1 MKKLSSTRTNF
12 IFNAIYQLS
21 TILVPLI
28 TMPYLSRVIGPA
40 GLGEYSFAYS
50 VAFYFTIFIKLG
62 LNNYGN
68 RTIAYVKDDKEA
80 LSKTFW
86 EIYCFQLFLGVILF
100 AIYIVYSVFFSPNK
114 TLGIVMGIF
123 VFSSIIDINWCLYGL
138 EKFKVTSTRD
148 VITKILVTLCIFMFV
163 KCPEDVWLYAFL
175 YSMGMFINQL
185 IVIPLAKGEISF
197 CKVRAEDVFKHIKP
211 NLVLFIPVVTVSIYR
226 AMDKI
231 MLGIMSTNIEL
242 GYYHGA
248 ENVIRVPMAFVTALG
263 TVMLPRMSN
272 MIARGENKKRVEGTF
287 DKSIVFAMFLATSI
301 CFGIMAVSRE
311 FVPIFYGPGYEKCN
325 FLFYI
330 ILPGSM
336 FEAFANVI
344 RTQYLIPRKKDKIYV
359 FSLGIGAAINLIMNL
374 ILIPRYDSVGAA
386 IGTFSAYATVCVV
399 QAICVFK
406 EANIGRNVVNS
417 IPFVISGI
425 AMFLLLWSYT
435 PNVSNDVL
443 ALFVKIIIGAGCYLG
458 ILGIVLGLYD
468 IYRRCFKI

>member
-1 MKKLSSTRTNF
+1 
-12 IFNAIYQLS
+12 
-21 TILVPLI
+21 
-28 TMPYLSRVIGPA
+28 
-40 GLGEYSFAYS
+40 
-50 VAFYFTIFIKLG
+50 
-62 LNNYGN
+62 
-68 RTIAYVKDDKEA
+68 
-80 LSKTFW
+80 
-86 EIYCFQLFLGVILF
+86 
-100 AIYIVYSVFFSPNK
+100 
-114 TLGIVMGIF
+114 
-123 VFSSIIDINWCLYGL
+123 
-138 EKFKVTSTRD
+138 
-148 VITKILVTLCIFMFV
+148 
-163 KCPEDVWLYAFL
+163 
-175 YSMGMFINQL
+175 
-185 IVIPLAKGEISF
+185 
-197 CKVRAEDVFKHIKP
+197 
-211 NLVLFIPVVTVSIYR
+211 
-226 AMDKI
+226 
-231 MLGIMSTNIEL
+231 
-242 GYYHGA
+242 
-248 ENVIRVPMAFVTALG
+248 
-263 TVMLPRMSN
+263 
-272 MIARGENKKRVEGTF
+272 
-287 DKSIVFAMFLATSI
+287 MFLATSI